1 MYRITLLLTLIL
13 ALIWPALSVAAT
25 TSTLY
30 INATLIHPKDNK
42 IVNNGYLLVR
52 DGRFVSVGQNKPTL
66 NGQHQIV
73 DLQGKYVTAGF
84 IDTHAHISL
93 GEVSYQVEGQKVTFD
108 AANNLETGRWNGE
121 RLLEHGI
128 TTIRNPGGDT
138 EANLAYKKAQQRG
151 EVKGPKA
158 FVAGA
163 IINTQPFDGLVKE
176 VTTDETIHHVIRE
189 QAELGVDYIKLY
201 TGLSQ
206 EQIAVAVDSAETFQL
221 PVIAHL
227 EDISWTTGAELGID
241 HLVHAMPVSP
251 DLLEHNQ
258 RQHYLQNRRPGSF
271 SWFEWYQQVS
281 LDSQQISQLAQT
293 LTATDTA
300 VDPTLIV
307 FYNTFFADQ
316 PKVTAHKELEL
327 VHPDLLNN
335 WRTFYHFNI
344 GWQAEDYQ
352 QAQQVWPKVLAFVK
366 LLHDRGVTLSIGTD
380 LGNPWVIPGLS
391 YHQEM
396 ALLADAGLTPMQIL
410 AMATHKG
417 AEVLGQSHQLGRL
430 APGLVADFVVFGS
443 DPSLSVENTR
453 DIAMVIQA
461 GKPVWQQQK

>member
-1 MYRITLLLTLIL
+1 MYRIIYIIALIL
-13 ALIWPALSVAAT
+13 TLIWPALSVAAAP
-25 TSTLY
+25 STLY
-30 INATLIHPKDNK
+30 INATLIHPEDNK
-42 IVNNGYLLVR
+42 IVKNGYLLVS
-52 DGRFVSVGQNKPTL
+52 DGRFVAVGQNKPTL
-66 NGQHQIV
+66 NGQYQVV

-84 IDTHAHISL
+84 IDTHAHITL
-93 GEVSYQVEGQKVTFD
+93 GEVSYQAEGQNITFH
-108 AANNLETGRWNGE
+108 AANSLEIGRWNGDK
-121 RLLEHGI
+121 LLQHGI

-138 EANLAYKKAQQRG
+138 KANLAYKKAQQDG
-151 EVKGPKA
+151 QLKGPKA

-163 IINTQPFDGLVKE
+163 IINTQAFDGLVAE
-176 VTTDETIHHVIRE
+176 VSTNETIHREIRE
-189 QAELGVDYIKLY
+189 QARLGVDYIKLY
-201 TGLSQ
+201 TGLSK
-206 EQIAVAVDSAETFQL
+206 EQIAAAVDSADALQL

-227 EDISWTTGAELGID
+227 EDISWIAGAELGID

-258 RQHYLQNRRPGSF
+258 RQHYLQHRRPGSF

-281 LDSQQISQLAQT
+281 LESQQINQLTQT
-293 LTATDTA
+293 LTTTNTA

-307 FYNTFFADQ
+307 FYNAFFADRPQ
-316 PKVTAHKELEL
+316 VTAHEELEL

-335 WRTFYHFNI
+335 WRRFYHFNI

-352 QAQQVWPKVLAFVK
+352 QAKQVWPIVLAFVK
-366 LLHDRGVTLSIGTD
+366 LLHERGVTLSIGTD

-396 ALLADAGLTPMQIL
+396 ALMADAGLTPMQIL

-417 AEVLGQSHQLGRL
+417 AEVLGQTRHLGRL
-430 APGLVADFVVFGS
+430 APGLIADFVVFSS
-443 DPSLSVENTR
+443 DPSQSVANTR

-461 GKPVWQQQK
+461 GKQVYQR